1 MAQLSNK
8 GRAALSAK
16 ATEQKSNGTCGQF
29 GHRNNAVSNNANSV
43 LDGPGNPRD
52 THAMEQAFAS
62 EPEAV
67 GRPFYDPTVDAASL
81 DVENVFGVQA
91 RVCYNYSTK
100 KFMATIHRPELDQV
114 FGAPAEAFM
123 DGLTGG
129 ADGVERTAP
138 QAFELFKELATGSE
152 PKPAAK
158 PSPRPARKT
167 AKTAAQKK
175 PQGYKVPEERRRY
188 LSAEDVAGIESG
200 AIPLGADERIANGE
214 VFDKV
219 YDAELGMMFHRADS
233 DKGIYPISDCYTMR
247 FQTSRDITEDERS
260 HISKLVGAC
269 WVLSGTSEGCDWPEQ
284 AGTDNS
290 FTIYADSTKSSGYPP
305 AKVVDYLGQYMAEGT
320 PMRPRKGNTRWTE
333 AFPDP
338 DLKVEIYFDSR
349 VTG

>member
-8 GRAALSAK
+8 GRTALSTK
-16 ATEQKSNGTCGQF
+16 ANEQKANGTGGQF
-29 GHRNNAVSNNANSV
+29 GHRNNAVGNDANSV

-52 THAMEQAFAS
+52 THAMEQVFAS

-67 GRPFYDPTVDAASL
+67 GRAFYDPAVDAASL

-91 RVCYNYSTK
+91 RVCYNYATK
-100 KFMATIHRPELDQV
+100 EFMATIHRPELDQV

-123 DGLTGG
+123 EGLTGG

-158 PSPRPARKT
+158 PSPRPAQKT
-167 AKTAAQKK
+167 AKTTAKKK
-175 PQGYKVPEERRRY
+175 PQGYKVPEEHRRY

-200 AIPLGADERIANGE
+200 AIPLGGDERIANGE

-219 YDAELGMMFHRADS
+219 YDEQDGTVWNRVALG
-233 DKGIYPISDCYTMR
+233 KTYPIDDVYGMR
-247 FQTSRDITEDERS
+247 IQTSRPLNEDEQNHLGGLIGYAWATGGR
-260 HISKLVGAC
+260 G
-269 WVLSGTSEGCDWPEQ
+269 EGCSSPVQGATENVFHI
-284 AGTDNS
+284 G
-290 FTIYADSTKSSGYPP
+290 ADSTKSRGDAPG
-305 AKVVDYLGQYMAEGT
+305 KVVDMLETYFAEGS
-320 PMRPRKGNTRWTE
+320 PQRKTKGMTRLVD
-333 AFPDP
+333 AFPDQ
-338 DLKVEIYFDSR
+338 DVKVEVYFDSR